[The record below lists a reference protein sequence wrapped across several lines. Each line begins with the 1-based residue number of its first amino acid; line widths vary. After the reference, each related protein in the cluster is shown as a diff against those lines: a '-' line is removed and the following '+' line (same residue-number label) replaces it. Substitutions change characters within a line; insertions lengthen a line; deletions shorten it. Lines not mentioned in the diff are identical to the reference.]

1 MTGFVFAVASV
12 FVFHISISFKIISLI
27 PSRSERI
34 CAENSQKTMASNEA
48 ASTGPK
54 NQEQII
60 AEFQHLRNEQ
70 RNLVTNITKLEVDL
84 KEHK

>member
-1 MTGFVFAVASV
+1 MANSEAS
-12 FVFHISISFKIISLI
+12 
-27 PSRSERI
+27 
-34 CAENSQKTMASNEA
+34 SNA
-48 ASTGPK
+48 PK

>member
-1 MTGFVFAVASV
+1 
-12 FVFHISISFKIISLI
+12 
-27 PSRSERI
+27 
-34 CAENSQKTMASNEA
+34 MASSEA
-48 ASTGPK
+48 ASNVPK

-60 AEFQHLRNEQ
+60 AEFQQLRNEQ

>member
-1 MTGFVFAVASV
+1 MLVAADFFPNFSTKRPN
-12 FVFHISISFKIISLI
+12 SFFWI
-27 PSRSERI
+27 RI
-34 CAENSQKTMASNEA
+34 CTENFPKTSETMASNEA
-48 ASTGPK
+48 ASTVPK